1 MLEIESIGESR
12 MVKQFNVKL
21 KGQAESMWISE
32 EDLLALINGRASLF
46 KPVEHAGDM
55 ATTTTTTTN
64 NGDSNGIESSAFIQ
78 HTAAG
83 K

>member
-46 KPVEHAGDM
+46 KPVEHAGDI
-55 ATTTTTTTN
+55 ATTTTN
-64 NGDSNGIESSAFIQ
+64 NGDSKEIESFASIQ
-78 HTAAG
+78 QTAAG